1 MEVQNMVNMLNEIQR
16 SNSTQ
21 SHVMESIYNKLIVSL
36 EDLAKSNRE
45 LAEAIKSNGIKK
57 G

>member
-1 MEVQNMVNMLNEIQR
+1 MVNMLNEIQR